1 LVLDVTTGVGT
12 SLFYQPL
19 DGGRPTQI
27 TYFDS
32 EPLVVESFAFSPDGK
47 QIAVT
52 RARAN
57 NSDLV
62 MFSNFR

>member
-1 LVLDVTTGVGT
+1 V
-12 SLFYQPL
+12 SAPAAQPL
-19 DGGRPTQI
+19 GGGKPTQI
-27 TYFDS
+27 THFDT
-32 EPLVVESFAFSPDGK
+32 EALVVESFAFPPDGK
-47 QIAVT
+47 QIALT